1 MPKILHQ
8 GFENDIKYT
17 LDYYVEPK
25 EYQDWTTKIKNQYL
39 KSLEVPGFRKGHA
52 PEELVMKQI
61 SPQALGQTIM
71 QETMD
76 KFGNEAIGI
85 MQNELEKTK
94 RIVLTQ
100 TYSINPE
107 KTKEQEGGY
116 LISLFVEVLPEVDLS
131 KLSSIKYTK
140 ATEKDLAQ
148 RMSLKDYVA
157 KEKSGYIANHTEYEK
172 TDEKA
177 LEMYQVV
184 LDMSGKVDGKE
195 EPKLSA
201 DGMIATIGGGSFLPD
216 FEKGIK
222 HIKAGEKKSFPVEF
236 PINYFDPELAGKT
249 AEFSVEAKEVKK
261 PKFLTLEEVFES
273 ESPED
278 HHGHNHPQFK
288 TEKDFEDYVAKF
300 YTQDTERMI
309 EEINQQRII
318 KEMVE
323 TTSNFT
329 LPDDKIEA
337 EAERIYSVIEEDS
350 IRTQKSIVD
359 IFKQTDLP
367 GHDDKLKGNDDVRA
381 KIHDYVVKEFKLA
394 TIWNVIYEKEITDK
408 VTSEILEQA
417 NSEVAKNPQGYGLN
431 PELKEEELKENVF
444 ALLKKQRSAQ
454 WLFAQVEGEVK

>member
-1 MPKILHQ
+1 MPTILNQ

-17 LDYYVEPK
+17 LDYYVEPQ
-25 EYQDWTTKIKNQYL
+25 EYQNWMKKIRDQYF
-39 KSLEVPGFRKGHA
+39 KSIEVPGFRKGHA
-52 PEELVMKQI
+52 PAELVMKQI
-61 SPQALGQTIM
+61 NPQALGQSIM

-76 KFGNEAIGI
+76 KFGNEGIEI
-85 MQNELEKTK
+85 MQNELGKTK
-94 RIVLTQ
+94 RSVLTQ

-107 KTKEQEGGY
+107 KTKEQDGGY
-116 LISLFVEVLPEVDLS
+116 LISIFVEVLPEIDLS

-140 ATEKDLAQ
+140 ATEQDLAT
-148 RMSLKDYVA
+148 RMSLKDYVT

-177 LEMYQVV
+177 VEMYQVV

-195 EPKLSA
+195 EPKLTA
-201 DGMIATIGGGSFLPD
+201 NDMIATIGGGSFLPD

-222 HIKAGEKKSFPVEF
+222 NIKAGEKKIFPVEF
-236 PINYFDPELAGKT
+236 PINYFDQELAGKT

-261 PKFLTLEEVFES
+261 PKFSTIDEVFAHEN
-273 ESPED
+273 PED
-278 HHGHNHPQFK
+278 HHGHNHPTFK
-288 TEKDFEDYVAKF
+288 TEKDFEDYVASF
-300 YTQDTERMI
+300 YNQDTERMI

-323 TTSNFT
+323 TTSSFT

-337 EAERIYSVIEEDS
+337 EAGRIYSVIEEDS
-350 IRTQKSIVD
+350 IRTQKSIVE

-381 KIHDYVVKEFKLA
+381 KIHDYVAKEFKLA

-417 NSEVAKNPQGYGLN
+417 TSEVAKNPQGYGLN
-431 PELKEEELKENVF
+431 PELKDEELKENVF

-454 WLFAQVEGEVK
+454 WLFAQVK